1 MYNLLTALALVLIL
15 EDEGMNRKDSQQI
28 VSEAMYDYIQPQ
40 IISMQKLAKHKW
52 FIPMLKLTMP
62 IKFKHTLG
70 YGWNVEFPKTCKN
83 EFAMITHDCIYARI
97 FSKYG
102 MPEMTKNFCSVDDI
116 LYGNLPQTDFE
127 YTQQIGTGGTMCDYI
142 YRRR

>member
-70 YGWNVEFPKTCKN
+70 YG
-83 EFAMITHDCIYARI
+83 
-97 FSKYG
+97 
-102 MPEMTKNFCSVDDI
+102 
-116 LYGNLPQTDFE
+116 
-127 YTQQIGTGGTMCDYI
+127 
-142 YRRR
+142 